1 MTAMTRTRRHL
12 ALAVGSAAISVGAM
26 ALAPAG
32 QELDR
37 LSFVTAWLCLLLFAA
52 TLLVGPL
59 HVRRTGRLPG
69 NHLFRRD
76 LGIWCVITGMVHF
89 FLAFKV
95 SMNLEY
101 MELYVRGARQWPAP
115 EVRELMY
122 RWAVLGS
129 LLIAALFVLLLALS
143 NNFAIRLL
151 GNRWWKR
158 LQRASYPAFAL
169 TVGHSIAFQIL
180 EVRSAWLVAAF
191 VIITAAVVV
200 AQYAGHVRLRGSDR
214 T

>member
-1 MTAMTRTRRHL
+1 MPSMMRTGRHL
-12 ALAVGSAAISVGAM
+12 ALAAGSAAVAAAAM

-32 QELDR
+32 QALDR

-69 NHLFRRD
+69 NHLLRRD

-101 MELYVRGARQWPAP
+101 MELYVRGAGTWPVPA
-115 EVRELMY
+115 VRELMY

-129 LLIAALFVLLLALS
+129 LLIAVLFLLLLALS
-143 NNFAIRLL
+143 NNLAIRLL
-151 GNRWWKR
+151 GKRWWKR

-180 EVRSAWLVAAF
+180 EARTVWLVAAF
-191 VIITAAVVV
+191 AVITAAVLI
-200 AQYAGHVRLRGSDR
+200 AQYAGHAWLRGR
-214 T
+214 

>member
-12 ALAVGSAAISVGAM
+12 ALATGLAAVSASAM

-37 LSFVTAWLCLLLFAA
+37 LSFVTAWLCLLFFAG
-52 TLLVGPL
+52 TLLIGPL

-69 NHLFRRD
+69 NHLLRRD
-76 LGIWCVITGMVHF
+76 LGIWCVLTGMVHF
-89 FLAFKV
+89 FLALKV
-95 SMNLEY
+95 SMNPEY
-101 MELYVRGARQWPAP
+101 MELYVRGTRQWPAP

-122 RWAVLGS
+122 RWAVLAS
-129 LLIAALFVLLLALS
+129 LVIAALFLLLLALS
-143 NNFAIRLL
+143 NNLAIRLL
-151 GNRWWKR
+151 GKRWWKR

-180 EVRSAWLVAAF
+180 EARTAWLVAAF
-191 VIITAAVVV
+191 IVITATVLV
-200 AQYAGHVRLRGSDR
+200 AQYAGHARLRGSDR

>member
-12 ALAVGSAAISVGAM
+12 ALAAGSAAVALAAM

-32 QELDR
+32 QALDR

-69 NHLFRRD
+69 NHLLRRD
-76 LGIWCVITGMVHF
+76 LGIWCVITGMLHF

-101 MELYVRGARQWPAP
+101 MELYVRGARQWPAA

-122 RWAVLGS
+122 RWAVLAS
-129 LLIAALFVLLLALS
+129 LLIAVLFLLLLALS
-143 NNFAIRLL
+143 NNRAIRLL

-158 LQRASYPAFAL
+158 LQRVSYPAFAL

-180 EVRSAWLVAAF
+180 EARTAWLVAAF
-191 VIITAAVVV
+191 VIITGTVLV
-200 AQYAGHVRLRGSDR
+200 AQYAGHARLRSSGR
-214 T
+214 N

>member
-12 ALAVGSAAISVGAM
+12 VLAVGSAAISVGAM

-89 FLAFKV
+89 LLAFKV

-191 VIITAAVVV
+191 VIITVAVVV
-200 AQYAGHVRLRGSDR
+200 AQYAGHARLRGSGR

>member
-1 MTAMTRTRRHL
+1 MTL
-12 ALAVGSAAISVGAM
+12 AAGSAAISAAAM

-32 QELDR
+32 QALDR
-37 LSFVTAWLCLLLFAA
+37 LSFVTAWLCLLFFAGA
-52 TLLVGPL
+52 LLVGPL

-95 SMNLEY
+95 SMNPEY
-101 MELYVRGARQWPAP
+101 MALHVRGAEGWPAA

-122 RWAVLGS
+122 TWAVLAS
-129 LLIAALFVLLLALS
+129 LVIAALFLLLLALS
-143 NNFAIRLL
+143 NNLAIRLL

-158 LQRASYPAFAL
+158 LQRASYPAFVL

-180 EVRSAWLVAAF
+180 EARTGWLVAALA
-191 VIITAAVVV
+191 VIIAAVLI
-200 AQYAGHVRLRGSDR
+200 AQYAGRARLRGSGR
-214 T
+214 AGSRA

>member
-1 MTAMTRTRRHL
+1 MTRTRRHL
-12 ALAVGSAAISVGAM
+12 MLAAGVTAISGIAM

-32 QELDR
+32 RELDQ

-52 TLLVGPL
+52 TLLIGPL

-69 NHLFRRD
+69 NHLVRRD

-101 MELYVRGARQWPAP
+101 MDLYVRGAEGWPAP
-115 EVRELMY
+115 AVRELMY

-129 LLIAALFVLLLALS
+129 LLIAVLFLLLLALS
-143 NNFAIRLL
+143 NNLAIRLL

-180 EVRSAWLVAAF
+180 EARTAWLVAAF
-191 VIITAAVVV
+191 VVITAAVLV
-200 AQYAGHVRLRGSDR
+200 AQYAGRVWLRSQSHSR
-214 T
+214 R

>member
-1 MTAMTRTRRHL
+1 MTRTRRHL
-12 ALAVGSAAISVGAM
+12 ALAAGSAAISAAAM

-37 LSFVTAWLCLLLFAA
+37 LSFVTAWLCLPLLAG
-52 TLLVGPL
+52 TLLIGPL

-69 NHLFRRD
+69 NHLVRRD

-101 MELYVRGARQWPAP
+101 MALYVHGADAWPAP
-115 EVRELMY
+115 PIRELMY
-122 RWAVLGS
+122 RWAVLAS
-129 LLIAALFVLLLALS
+129 LAIAVLFVLLLALS
-143 NNFAIRLL
+143 NNLAIRLL

-169 TVGHSIAFQIL
+169 TAVHTIAFQIL
-180 EVRSAWLVAAF
+180 EARTLWLVAAF
-191 VIITAAVVV
+191 VAITAAVLI
-200 AQYAGHVRLRGSDR
+200 AQYAGRARLRNSRD

>member
-1 MTAMTRTRRHL
+1 MTAMTRSRRHL
-12 ALAVGSAAISVGAM
+12 VLAAGSAAISVTAM

-32 QELDR
+32 QALDR

-89 FLAFKV
+89 FLAFRV

-122 RWAVLGS
+122 RWAVLAS

-143 NNFAIRLL
+143 NNLSIRLL

-169 TVGHSIAFQIL
+169 TAGHSIAFQIL
-180 EVRSAWLVAAF
+180 EDRTAWLVGAF
-191 VIITAAVVV
+191 VIITAAVLV
-200 AQYAGHVRLRGSDR
+200 AQYAGHARLRSSGR